1 MADRESASPQ
11 LHAHQVMHAKHDPVA
26 SVLENFLPAGN
37 HAPEQR
43 SWTQRR
49 KSTLLL
55 AAGGQDFDNAEQE
68 TLTKKQRPAV
78 APCAKAVPAL
88 KSCTRNSQHDWPD
101 RPPHSQLHAGS
112 SSREQ
117 ASASGRSHSRP
128 QFAGRALLPL
138 QQPDRRDPTQSGLST
153 AEPSRQHTSAKAT
166 GSLYSWQQDKAAQAG
181 TSVGQ
186 PSAVEATSEG
196 LHREPGRAGSRWEAF
211 DEDHAA
217 PEAAFDQAKRE
228 QKHMLTGDPAAA
240 KGSAG
245 IWKQQQ
251 SLRNF
256 EQQQQFTT
264 SYD

>member
-1 MADRESASPQ
+1 M
-11 LHAHQVMHAKHDPVA
+11 
-26 SVLENFLPAGN
+26 
-37 HAPEQR
+37 
-43 SWTQRR
+43 
-49 KSTLLL
+49 
-55 AAGGQDFDNAEQE
+55 
-68 TLTKKQRPAV
+68 
-78 APCAKAVPAL
+78 
-88 KSCTRNSQHDWPD
+88 
-101 RPPHSQLHAGS
+101 
-112 SSREQ
+112 
-117 ASASGRSHSRP
+117 
-128 QFAGRALLPL
+128 
-138 QQPDRRDPTQSGLST
+138 
-153 AEPSRQHTSAKAT
+153 
-166 GSLYSWQQDKAAQAG
+166 
-181 TSVGQ
+181 GQ

-211 DEDHAA
+211 DEDDAA